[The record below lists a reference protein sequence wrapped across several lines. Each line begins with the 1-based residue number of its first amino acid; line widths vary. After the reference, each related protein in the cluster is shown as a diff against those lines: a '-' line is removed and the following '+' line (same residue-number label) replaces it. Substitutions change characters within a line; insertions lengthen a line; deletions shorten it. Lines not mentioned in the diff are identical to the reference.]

1 MREILQSNMS
11 WQKVK
16 TYWHGRVNQFTPL
29 LWQSSSNFGTNLQWF
44 CISLQQIILESWYK
58 ICRFRLAKK
67 YLQND
72 KFVSNRSCAM
82 PTKCLTFN
90 NICAGRVFVIFRW
103 ETICY
108 IFSAATASQATNGA
122 EVREQQNEQS
132 LRNNTETKTGK
143 SL

>member
-1 MREILQSNMS
+1 M
-11 WQKVK
+11 
-16 TYWHGRVNQFTPL
+16 
-29 LWQSSSNFGTNLQWF
+29 SSSQHTK
-44 CISLQQIILESWYK
+44 ILLVFVIEIETKNSIQK
-58 ICRFRLAKK
+58 SELAKK

>member
-1 MREILQSNMS
+1 
-11 WQKVK
+11 
-16 TYWHGRVNQFTPL
+16 
-29 LWQSSSNFGTNLQWF
+29 
-44 CISLQQIILESWYK
+44 
-58 ICRFRLAKK
+58 
-67 YLQND
+67 
-72 KFVSNRSCAM
+72 M

-143 SL
+143 SLKIFNHKSQTFSVEYFHSEEGCACDDCMELNKNSVCAELSFENFSSLMIVR